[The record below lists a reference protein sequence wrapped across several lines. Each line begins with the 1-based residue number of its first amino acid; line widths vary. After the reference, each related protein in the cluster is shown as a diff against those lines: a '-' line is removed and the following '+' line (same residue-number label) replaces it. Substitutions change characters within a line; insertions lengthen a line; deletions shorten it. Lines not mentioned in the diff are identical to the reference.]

1 MMMRILKRPTLWL
14 LVGLTL
20 LSFSLVSASAA
31 PVRFQAD
38 TSGGFGAGTSGGTVS
53 SNGSSITI
61 GGTTITFSSKPNE
74 VNVGLEP
81 GQSSNITLGVFNAS
95 APGATTSVAGATF
108 TLNVTFT
115 LPNDGSPSPGVY
127 TATLSG
133 TISQGASGAVVKW
146 STTTLTFNSPT
157 AGTFTIT
164 LEAETP
170 INSPVSPDASR
181 IRGMITYVGAPIP
194 EPLTL
199 LTLGSGVAGLAAIRA
214 RRRRKTNP

>member
-14 LVGLTL
+14 LGGLTL
-20 LSFSLVSASAA
+20 LSVGLASASAT
-31 PVRFQAD
+31 PVTFTAG
-38 TSGGFGAGTSGGTVS
+38 TTGVFGAGTSGGTVS

-61 GGTTITFSSKPNE
+61 GGTTITFSSRSNE
-74 VNVGLEP
+74 INVGLEP

-108 TLNVTFT
+108 TLTVTFT
-115 LPNDGSPSPGVY
+115 LPNDVGAGVY

-146 STTTLTFNSPT
+146 ATTTLTFNSPT

-164 LEAETP
+164 LEPETP

-181 IRGMITYVGAPIP
+181 IRGVITYVGAPIP

-199 LTLGSGVAGLAAIRA
+199 LTLGSGIAGLAAIRA